1 MDQIIGFLQHLM
13 DADWILKNGGLY
25 LVAFIIFAETGL
37 FIGFFLPGD
46 SLLFISG
53 IIVANAKMNNPISQG
68 PIDLMFW
75 IVLIAICGIIGN
87 AVGYWFGKKSGPL
100 LYQRKDSLLFKR
112 KYLMQ
117 AHEFYEKRGGGAII
131 LARFLPVV
139 RTFAPIVAGL
149 VKMNYKKFFFY
160 NVVGSITWVSSMMIA
175 GYALGENEWVKEH
188 LEYIIIGLVL
198 VTTAPVLIKMITGK
212 KKEYSKEEIDA
223 YFDTLAKD

>member
-25 LVAFIIFAETGL
+25 LEAFIIFAETGL
-37 FIGFFLPGD
+37 FIGFFLPGV

-53 IIVANAKMNNPISQG
+53 IIVATAKMNNPSSQG

-112 KYLMQ
+112 
-117 AHEFYEKRGGGAII
+117 
-131 LARFLPVV
+131 
-139 RTFAPIVAGL
+139 
-149 VKMNYKKFFFY
+149 
-160 NVVGSITWVSSMMIA
+160 
-175 GYALGENEWVKEH
+175 
-188 LEYIIIGLVL
+188 
-198 VTTAPVLIKMITGK
+198 
-212 KKEYSKEEIDA
+212 
-223 YFDTLAKD
+223 